1 MKSEFSL
8 IQEQI
13 ERGVSILKEG
23 GLVAYPTDTVY
34 GLGASAAINEAV
46 EKVYTVKD
54 RPRNMALPL
63 LLADVSWINEVA
75 TSLPEVARS
84 LIEMFMPG
92 ALTLV
97 LFKSEAVSYLITGGS
112 ATVAVRVPANPI
124 AIALIKGLGMPVVGT
139 SANLSGKH
147 SPLTADEVYS
157 QLGDSVDL
165 IIDGGMCPG
174 GRESTIV
181 DVTGEV
187 PVIIREGAISR
198 EELDKVVKVLP
209 SVKEM

>member
-34 GLGASAAINEAV
+34 GLGASATINEAV

-84 LIEMFMPG
+84 LIDMFMPG

-97 LFKSEAVSYLITGGS
+97 LFKSEAVSDLITGGI
-112 ATVAVRVPANPI
+112 ATVAVRVPANPT
-124 AIALIKGLGMPVVGT
+124 AIALINGLGTPVVGT
-139 SANLSGKH
+139 SANLSGKP